1 MASDTTVASKSTAA
15 GVGPRKAD
23 APEPAM
29 RGRALTDSASG
40 QPLLDV
46 RGVTIQYK
54 TQHHLITATYRVS
67 FKVLQGDRFVVV
79 GPSGCG
85 KSTLLK
91 AVGGYLAPTEGD
103 IRLKGELITKPGPD
117 RLMVFQEF
125 DQLLPW
131 MTVLENVVF
140 PLKTTGTLQ
149 GKAATERAMHYIE
162 KVKLAEFANSYPHT
176 LSGGMKQRVAIAR
189 GMAMEPDILLM
200 DEPFA
205 ALDALTRTRM
215 QDELLLLWDEIRFT
229 VLFVTHSIPEAI
241 KLGSRILLLSPHP
254 GQVKAEINSVPRG
267 QENSNEAAE
276 LGREIHDMLF
286 ADQIEE
292 APHAPNANN
301 PVG

>member
-1 MASDTTVASKSTAA
+1 MPSAVTLASKSGSLGAGEPKAVMRRVRTAA
-15 GVGPRKAD
+15 DP
-23 APEPAM
+23 
-29 RGRALTDSASG
+29 S
-40 QPLLDV
+40 QPLLNV

-54 TQHHLITATYRVS
+54 TQRHLVTATYRVG
-67 FKVLQGDRFVVV
+67 FNVLQGDRFVLL

-91 AVGGYLAPTEGD
+91 AVGGYLQPTEGE
-103 IRLKGELITKPGPD
+103 IRLKGELITRPGPD
-117 RLMVFQEF
+117 RIMVFQEF

-131 MTVLENVVF
+131 KTVLQNVTF
-140 PLKTTGTLQ
+140 PLLTTGKLDAK
-149 GKAATERAMHYIE
+149 GAHERAMHYIE
-162 KVKLAEFANSYPHT
+162 KVNLTKFAHSYPHT
-176 LSGGMKQRVAIAR
+176 LSGGMKQRVALAR
-189 GMAMEPDILLM
+189 GMAMEPDVLLM

-215 QDELLLLWDEIRFT
+215 QDELLALWSDTQFT

-241 KLGSRILLLSPHP
+241 KIGSRILLMSPHP

-267 QENSNEAAE
+267 QENSNEAAA

-292 APHAPNANN
+292 APN
-301 PVG
+301 G

>member
-1 MASDTTVASKSTAA
+1 MPSGATLAS
-15 GVGPRKAD
+15 R
-23 APEPAM
+23 
-29 RGRALTDSASG
+29 SASSAVAKVRAANVVG
-40 QPLLDV
+40 TDAQADLSRPLLDV

-54 TQHHLITATYRVS
+54 TQAHLITATYRVDFS
-67 FKVLQGDRFVVV
+67 VLQGDRFVLL

-91 AVGGYLAPTEGD
+91 AVGGYLQLTEGE
-103 IRLKGELITKPGPD
+103 IRLKGELITRPGPD
-117 RLMVFQEF
+117 RIMVFQEF

-131 MTVLENVVF
+131 KTVLENVIF
-140 PLKTTGTLQ
+140 PLRTTGTL
-149 GKAATERAMHYIE
+149 GAKAAHERAMHYIK
-162 KVKLAEFANSYPHT
+162 KVNLTKFAHSYPHM

-215 QDELLLLWDEIRFT
+215 QDELLALWDDTQFT

-241 KLGSRILLLSPHP
+241 KIGNRILLLSPHP

-267 QENSNEAAE
+267 QENSNEAAT
-276 LGREIHDMLF
+276 LGREINDMLF
-286 ADQIEE
+286 SDQIEE
-292 APHAPNANN
+292 TSN
-301 PVG
+301 G